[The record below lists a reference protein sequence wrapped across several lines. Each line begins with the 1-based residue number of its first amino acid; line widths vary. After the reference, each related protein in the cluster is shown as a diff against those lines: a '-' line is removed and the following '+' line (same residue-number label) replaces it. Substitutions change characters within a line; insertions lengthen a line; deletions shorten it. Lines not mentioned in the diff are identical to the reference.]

1 MNLDGYKFTAH
12 RGIYDNK
19 EVPENSMKAFEK
31 AMLKGYAIELDI
43 QMTKDGYLVVF
54 HDSTLKRV
62 CGVKDEITALTLNEV
77 KQARLCGT
85 DSKIPTFEDVLML
98 VSGRVPL
105 MIEIKSTDAYEDLMP
120 KLMAL
125 LERYEGEFI
134 IESFDPRIVY
144 WLKKNH
150 PSVIRGQLSSKNIRE
165 VKNRIMKI
173 ILGQMMFNP
182 FTKPHF
188 ISYLYTEVTPKFYKK
203 QHKKGREVAVW
214 TVKSKE
220 EYEKIKDYID
230 ICIFENE
237 ETTK

>member
-1 MNLDGYKFTAH
+1 MNLDSYKFTAH
-12 RGIYDNK
+12 RGLYNNK
-19 EVPENSMKAFEK
+19 DIPENSMKAFEQ

-54 HDSTLKRV
+54 HDQTLKRV
-62 CGVKDEITALTLNEV
+62 CGVKDDITTLTLSEV

-98 VSGRVPL
+98 VDGRVPL
-105 MIEIKSTDAYEDLMP
+105 MIEVKSTDDYEDLMP

-125 LERYEGEFI
+125 LERYEGEYI
-134 IESFDPRIVY
+134 IESFDPRVLL
-144 WLKKNH
+144 WLKKNR

-173 ILGQMMFNP
+173 ILGNMMFNKI
-182 FTKPHF
+182 TKPHF
-188 ISYLYTEVTPKFYKK
+188 VSYLYTEVSPKFYKK
-203 QHKKGREVAVW
+203 QHKKDRQVAVW